1 MSQARQHR
9 VAEAI
14 KVELMDLLRQE
25 VKDPRVGFV
34 SIVRVEVSGDL
45 RHARIFYSVL
55 GDEDARQSSQ
65 AGLTKAAG
73 FLRSQVAGRLNLRHA
88 PELDFRL
95 DDSIAHGA
103 HIARLL
109 NEVKAGESPKPE
121 E

>member
-1 MSQARQHR
+1 MSQTRAQR

-14 KVELMDLLRQE
+14 KVELMDLLRNE

-45 RHARIFYSVL
+45 RHARVFYSVL
-55 GDEDARQSSQ
+55 GDDEAVASSE

-88 PELDFRL
+88 PELVFRL
-95 DDSIAHGA
+95 DDSIAQGA
-103 HIARLL
+103 RIASLL
-109 NEVKAGESPKPE
+109 NEVRRGEE
-121 E
+121 R